1 MNHSNQQIKEFLD
14 RPLLARIATVDPQT
28 MQPHVV
34 PVWYLWDGTDLWI
47 SGFGSTRKFR
57 ELGLNK
63 KCAVVIDTEESQA
76 DPRGVLMEGNAEL
89 ITSPRQVVEEMSTRI
104 YIRYL
109 GNAGVLEEEPQSWIH
124 DPENLL
130 VCIHPSKIHSWK

>member
-1 MNHSNQQIKEFLD
+1 MNHTSQQIKEYLD
-14 RPLLARIATVDPQT
+14 RPLLARLATVDPQT

-57 ELGLNK
+57 ELGLNA
-63 KCAVVIDTEESQA
+63 KCAVVIDSDESQA
-76 DPRGVLMEGNAEL
+76 DPRGVLMEGKAEL
-89 ITSPRQVVEEMSTRI
+89 ITSPRQVVEEMSARI

-109 GNAGVLEEEPQSWIH
+109 GEDGVMEEEPQSWIH
-124 DPENLL
+124 DPENL
-130 VCIHPSKIHSWK
+130 VARIHPAKIHSWK